1 MKIAVRLIF
10 LAALVALG
18 FWLWGVFFPNPQT
31 VIKNRL
37 NKIVRLASF
46 SAHEGNF
53 SRVAAVEKLGA
64 YFTEEIEIMVDVPH
78 EESHTFNRREE
89 LMQAALAARSALSA
103 LKVDFPDIN
112 VDLDPGKLSA
122 TADVTLRAD
131 VNGEKNAVIQELK
144 VYLRKVDGKWLIYRL
159 DTVRTLR

>member
-1 MKIAVRLIF
+1 MRIIFRLIF

-18 FWLWGVFFPNPQT
+18 YWVWSFLFPNPVK
-31 VIKNRL
+31 VIRDRL
-37 NKIVRLASF
+37 NKIARLASF
-46 SAHEGNF
+46 SGNEGNF
-53 SRVAAVEKLGA
+53 SRVAAIEKLGT

-103 LKVDFPDIN
+103 LKVDFPEIH

-131 VNGEKNAVIQELK
+131 INGEKNALIQELRI
-144 VYLRKVDGKWLIYRL
+144 YLKKVDGKWLIYRL